1 MVSRYMARRALARAP
16 LSPDWIS
23 RFTRPVTRYTK
34 SGRRRNSSSEE
45 DEEDVDIN
53 GDKINTERSGDLQDR
68 DPAAN
73 LRATIVAKDPI
84 EAYAPTSPLTKTE
97 DSLKVLNSTATLI
110 ETKQS
115 TIDAP
120 ASTIPVM
127 SEPSAS
133 ITETR
138 ETKKRALDDDDSEIG
153 ATSGGAEK
161 KIITE

>member
-1 MVSRYMARRALARAP
+1 MAKRALASAP

-120 ASTIPVM
+120 ASTTIPVM